1 MNKSISVKK
10 NIYKLFGW
18 KTDLLANLNVY
29 KNTTTT
35 TTNNNN
41 NTNNTIWIWISQ
53 NPSRRWPGHIY
64 S

>member
-10 NIYKLFGW
+10 KKKLFGW

-35 TTNNNN
+35 TTNNN
-41 NTNNTIWIWISQ
+41 TNNNILIWISQ